1 MNFVDSHC
9 HLNFDE
15 FSTEIDVIIQRAK
28 DQKIQTL
35 LTICT
40 KENEVKA
47 LQKIAEEYEN
57 IFCTVG
63 IHPHEAE
70 DTLKDISLMVLGEQ
84 LEKWTHHP
92 KVVGIGEAG
101 LDFYYE
107 HSPRKQQQDVFEVH
121 IDAALKT
128 HLPLSVHTREAEKE
142 TINLLKKS
150 HGKATGV
157 IHCFTGSQW
166 LADEVLALG
175 FYISVSGIVTFAKAE
190 DLRQVI
196 RTIPLERLLL
206 ETDAPFLAP
215 IPHRGKRNEPAMM
228 IHTAQ
233 KVAEL
238 KGVSLEELAE
248 VTTHNFFQL
257 FSKAKQNE
265 QK

>member
-15 FSTEIDVIIQRAK
+15 FSNEIETIIQRAK
-28 DQKIQTL
+28 DQKIHTL

-40 KENEVKA
+40 KESEVPS
-47 LQKIAEEYEN
+47 LQRIAEEYEN

-70 DTLKDISLMVLGEQ
+70 DTLKELSLTTLNEQ
-84 LEKWTHHP
+84 LKEWTQHP

-107 HSPRKQQQDVFEVH
+107 HSPRIQQQDMFEVH
-121 IDAALKT
+121 IDAAT
-128 HLPLSVHTREAEKE
+128 TVNLPLSIHTRDAEKE
-142 TINLLKKS
+142 TINFLKKTT
-150 HGKATGV
+150 GKVKGV

-166 LADEVLALG
+166 LADEALALG
-175 FYISVSGIVTFAKAE
+175 FYISISGIVTFAKAE
-190 DLRQVI
+190 ELRHVV

>member
-9 HLNFDE
+9 HLNLDE
-15 FSTEIDVIIQRAK
+15 FSSEVATIIQRAK
-28 DQKIQTL
+28 DQKVNTL

-40 KENEVKA
+40 KKEEIKP
-47 LQKIAEEYEN
+47 LQEIAEAYEN

-70 DTLKDISLMVLGEQ
+70 ETLKDFSLSELS
-84 LEKWTHHP
+84 HHLTECSKHS

-107 HSPRKQQQDVFEVH
+107 HSPRILQQEMFEAH
-121 IDAALKT
+121 IDVTTAAN
-128 HLPLSVHTREAEKE
+128 LPLSVHTRDAEKE

-150 HGKATGV
+150 SGKAKGV

-166 LADEVLALG
+166 LADEALALG
-175 FYISVSGIVTFAKAE
+175 FYISISGIVTFAKAE
-190 DLRQVI
+190 ELRNVV
-196 RTIPLERLLL
+196 RTIPLNRLLL

-228 IHTAQ
+228 IHTAE

-238 KGVSLEELAE
+238 KGVSLEELAQI
-248 VTTHNFFQL
+248 TTDNFFQL
-257 FSKAKQNE
+257 FSKAKHNE
-265 QK
+265 QE

>member
-15 FSTEIDVIIQRAK
+15 FSSEVEVIIQRAR
-28 DQKIQTL
+28 DQKVSTL

-40 KENEVKA
+40 KKEEIKP
-47 LQKIAEEYEN
+47 LQRIAEAYESV
-57 IFCTVG
+57 FCTVG

-70 DTLKDISLMVLGEQ
+70 ETLKNLTLIELSDHLKECTKHS
-84 LEKWTHHP
+84 
-92 KVVGIGEAG
+92 KVIGIGEAG

-107 HSPRKQQQDVFEVH
+107 HSPRTLQQNMFEAH
-121 IDAALKT
+121 IDVAT
-128 HLPLSVHTREAEKE
+128 EVNLPLSIHTRDAEKE

-150 HGKATGV
+150 GGKAKGV

-166 LADEVLALG
+166 LAEEALALG
-175 FYISVSGIVTFAKAE
+175 FYISISGIVTFAKAE
-190 DLRQVI
+190 ELRNVV
-196 RTIPLERLLL
+196 RTIPLNRLLL

-215 IPHRGKRNEPAMM
+215 IPHRGKKNEPAMM
-228 IHTAQ
+228 IYTAE

-238 KGVSLEELAE
+238 KNVSLEELAQM
-248 VTTHNFFQL
+248 TTDNFFQL
-257 FSKAKQNE
+257 FSKAKHNE

>member
-15 FSTEIDVIIQRAK
+15 FSNEVDEIIQRAK
-28 DQKIQTL
+28 DQKIETL

-40 KENEVKA
+40 T
-47 LQKIAEEYEN
+47 LEEANSLLDLTSQYQN
-57 IFCTVG
+57 IFCTIG

-70 DTLKDISLMVLGEQ
+70 ATLEKISLEDLKIWLKGYTQ
-84 LEKWTHHP
+84 QP

-107 HSPRKQQQDVFEVH
+107 HSPRKRQQEVFEAH
-121 IDAALKT
+121 IEVACT
-128 HLPLSVHTREAEKE
+128 ENLPLSVHTRDAEKE
-142 TINLLKKS
+142 TIELLRNAS
-150 HGKATGV
+150 GKARGV

-166 LADEVLALG
+166 LADEALALG
-175 FYISVSGIVTFAKAE
+175 FYISISGIVTFAKAE
-190 DLRQVI
+190 ALREVV
-196 RTIPLERLLL
+196 RTIPLDRLLV

-228 IHTAQ
+228 IRTAE

-238 KGVSLEELAE
+238 KGVTLEEIAQA
-248 VTTHNFFQL
+248 TTRNFFDL
-257 FSKAKQNE
+257 FSKAKQ
-265 QK
+265 

>member
-9 HLNFDE
+9 HLNFNE
-15 FSTEIDVIIQRAK
+15 FSNEVEVIVQRAR
-28 DQKIQTL
+28 DQRIRTL

-40 KENEVKA
+40 KKEEIKP
-47 LQKIAEEYEN
+47 LQRITEAYED

-70 DTLKDISLMVLGEQ
+70 ETLKSVSLAELSEH
-84 LEKWTHHP
+84 LKESTKHP

-107 HSPRKQQQDVFEVH
+107 HSPRTLQQDMFEVH
-121 IDAALKT
+121 IDVAIAAS
-128 HLPLSVHTREAEKE
+128 LPLSVHTRDAEKE

-150 HGKATGV
+150 AGKAKGV

-166 LADEVLALG
+166 LAEEALALG
-175 FYISVSGIVTFAKAE
+175 FYISISGIVTFTKAE
-190 DLRQVI
+190 ELRNVV
-196 RTIPLERLLL
+196 RTIPLNRLLL

-215 IPHRGKRNEPAMM
+215 IPHRGKRNEPAML
-228 IHTAQ
+228 IHTAE

-238 KGVSLEELAE
+238 KDVSLEELSQM
-248 VTTHNFFQL
+248 TTDNFFHL
-257 FSKAKQNE
+257 FSKAKRNE

>member
-15 FSTEIDVIIQRAK
+15 FSQEVDTIVRRAK
-28 DQKIQTL
+28 EQKINTL

-40 KENEVKA
+40 KKEEIKP
-47 LQKIAEEYEN
+47 LQEIADTYEN
-57 IFCTVG
+57 VFCTVG

-70 DTLKDISLMVLGEQ
+70 ETLKNISLVELSKDLKEGTQ
-84 LEKWTHHP
+84 HA

-107 HSPRKQQQDVFEVH
+107 HSPRLLQQEMFEAH
-121 IDAALKT
+121 IDVATAVD
-128 HLPLSVHTREAEKE
+128 LPLSIHTREAEKE

-150 HGKATGV
+150 AGKAKGV

-166 LADEVLALG
+166 LAEEALALG
-175 FYISVSGIVTFAKAE
+175 FYISISGIVTFAKAE
-190 DLRQVI
+190 ELRNVV
-196 RTIPLERLLL
+196 RTIPLNRLLV

-215 IPHRGKRNEPAMM
+215 IPHRGKRNEPAML
-228 IHTAQ
+228 IHTAE

-238 KGVSLEELAE
+238 KAVSLGEFAQI
-248 VTTHNFFQL
+248 TTDNFFQL
-257 FSKAKQNE
+257 FSKARQNE
-265 QK
+265 

>member
-15 FSTEIDVIIQRAK
+15 FANEMGAVIQRAK
-28 DQKIQTL
+28 DQKIDTL

-40 KENEVKA
+40 KEEEFKP
-47 LQKIAEEYEN
+47 LQKVVEAYEN

-70 DTLKDISLMVLGEQ
+70 VTLKSFSLNELSERL
-84 LEKWTHHP
+84 LEYTKHP

-107 HSPRKQQQDVFEVH
+107 HSPRVSQQDMFEVH
-121 IDAALKT
+121 IDVAT
-128 HLPLSVHTREAEKE
+128 TVDLPLSVHTRDAEKE
-142 TINLLKKS
+142 TIKLLKNAA
-150 HGKATGV
+150 GKAKGV

-166 LADEVLALG
+166 LAEEALALG
-175 FYISVSGIVTFAKAE
+175 FYISISGIITFAKAE
-190 DLRQVI
+190 ELRSVI
-196 RTIPLERLLL
+196 RTIPLDRLLL

-228 IHTAQ
+228 IHTAE

-238 KGVSLEELAE
+238 KSVSLEELAQI
-248 VTTHNFFQL
+248 TTDNFFHL
-257 FSKAKQNE
+257 FSKAKRNE
-265 QK
+265 PK